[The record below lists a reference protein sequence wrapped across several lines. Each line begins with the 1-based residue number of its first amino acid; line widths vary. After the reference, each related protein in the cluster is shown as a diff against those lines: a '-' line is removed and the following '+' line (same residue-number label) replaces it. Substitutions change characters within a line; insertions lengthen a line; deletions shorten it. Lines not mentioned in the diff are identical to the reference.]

1 MRAKTFALL
10 AGALVAL
17 SATAAQAATWQYNWT
32 FKDQSNAVIG
42 SGTLNMTDNIV
53 VSAMAGT
60 INGQKITFYPNKPKS
75 WPKPPP
81 NGLNIQTSN
90 PLPGTSQIVGVPNTG
105 GANVGYD
112 DIYNFNDGVTYYG
125 GIAVSTGKTATLRV
139 YFITRDAQNHDINTP
154 TDLFSINP
162 NGSYSQV
169 EGSFSVTAVPGS

>member
-10 AGALVAL
+10 ACGMAAFG
-17 SATAAQAATWQYNWT
+17 ATAAKAATWQYDWT
-32 FKDQSNAVIG
+32 FKDQSNTVIG

-60 INGQKITFYPNKPKS
+60 INGQKITFYPNH
-75 WPKPPP
+75 PKPWAKAPP

-90 PLPGTSQIVGVPNTG
+90 PVPGTSQIVNVPNTT

-125 GIAVSTGKTATLRV
+125 GIAVSTGKAATLRV
-139 YFITRDAQNHDINTP
+139 YFLTRDSQNHDINTP

-169 EGSFSVTAVPGS
+169 EGTFSVTAIPAS